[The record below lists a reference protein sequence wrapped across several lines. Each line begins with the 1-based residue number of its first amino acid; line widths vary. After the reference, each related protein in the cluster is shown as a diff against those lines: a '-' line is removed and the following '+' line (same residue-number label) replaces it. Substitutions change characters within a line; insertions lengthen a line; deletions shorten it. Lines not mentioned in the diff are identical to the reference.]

1 MGLLDKLKKGTK
13 VIGQVASGARKI
25 LGGGP
30 NLAQLA
36 WNASKAIPDLERFVG
51 QTKKLVEQLGDKMI
65 KSITS
70 CRTPLSGAL
79 NGLLNT
85 VRFDNKDVDKFFHL
99 FMRIILE
106 DGTHIIYEKNERP
119 MMSKG
124 DGPKNEETTRPI
136 SVSPGLKLGDMIEN
150 GIKKV
155 GANSYFVYDPFHHNC
170 QHFQI
175 ANLTASPQIHLT
187 AEDRK
192 WIDQDVREI
201 AQTVPAWA
209 KSSSAQIIQ
218 LFAKLSGRLS

>member
-1 MGLLDKLKKGTK
+1 
-13 VIGQVASGARKI
+13 
-25 LGGGP
+25 
-30 NLAQLA
+30 
-36 WNASKAIPDLERFVG
+36 
-51 QTKKLVEQLGDKMI
+51 
-65 KSITS
+65 
-70 CRTPLSGAL
+70 
-79 NGLLNT
+79 
-85 VRFDNKDVDKFFHL
+85 
-99 FMRIILE
+99 
-106 DGTHIIYEKNERP
+106 
-119 MMSKG
+119 MSKG